1 MSVPP
6 PSGPRASARAPA
18 PDPGA
23 GATAAAATT
32 TARMPAT
39 SARPDSRPVPSLA
52 AGRSDAGAPDA
63 GRPRPGRRV
72 RGRVA
77 ALLPRR
83 SDLAEVRR
91 DPRRDLLAGLTVAIV
106 ALPLALGFGVSS
118 GLGAEAGLATAVV
131 AGALAAIFGGSN
143 LQVSGPTG
151 AMTVVLVP
159 IVAEH
164 GPSGVLTVGLIA
176 GVLLVALAALRA
188 GAYMRYVPAPVVEGF
203 TLGIACVIGLQQI
216 PNALGV
222 AKSDG
227 DRVLV
232 VAWRAFEEF
241 AAAPNWTAVALA
253 AAVAAV
259 MLTGARLRPTVPF
272 SVIAVAVA
280 TVVAQ
285 LAHLDAAPPI
295 GDLPSGLSA
304 PSPAFLDL
312 GSLGSLLAPAVAV
325 AALAALESLLSAS
338 VADGMTVGQRHDPDR
353 ELFGQG
359 LANIAAPLFGGV
371 PATGAIA
378 RTAVNVRSG
387 AGSRLASLTHAAVLA
402 VIVFTAAPLVSRI
415 PLAALAGVLIATAI
429 RMVEV
434 GSLRAM
440 ARATRSDAAVLV
452 LTAAATLVLDLV
464 RAVIVGLAVAGVLA
478 LRAVAGQAR
487 LDQLPLDRDD
497 HTAEEHALL
506 AEHIVAYRI
515 DGPLFFAA
523 AHRFLLELT
532 EVADVRVVILRMSR
546 VSTVDATGALV
557 LKDVV
562 DKLGRRGIVVM
573 ASGIRR
579 GQRQA
584 LDSVG
589 ALAPLRH
596 EGREYATTPEAIR
609 GARQYLE
616 RSGVLPP
623 PAPDVP
629 HPLGTGSCPPR
640 ADGVE
645 G

>member
-6 PSGPRASARAPA
+6 YQVGF
-18 PDPGA
+18 
-23 GATAAAATT
+23 
-32 TARMPAT
+32 
-39 SARPDSRPVPSLA
+39 
-52 AGRSDAGAPDA
+52 
-63 GRPRPGRRV
+63 RRV
-72 RGRVA
+72 WASVA
-77 ALLPRR
+77 ALLPGRG
-83 SDLAEVRR
+83 DLAELRR

-131 AGALAAIFGGSN
+131 AGAVAAVFGGSS

-159 IVAEH
+159 IVGRY
-164 GPSGVLTVGLIA
+164 GPTGVLTVGLMA
-176 GVLLVALAALRA
+176 GVLLVGLAVLRA
-188 GAYMRYVPAPVVEGF
+188 GKYMRYIPAPVVEGF

-222 AKSDG
+222 AKPEG

-232 VAWRAFEEF
+232 VTWRAVEEF
-241 AAAPNWTAVALA
+241 AKEPNWTAAGFAV
-253 AAVAAV
+253 AVAAV
-259 MLTGARLRPTVPF
+259 MLVGARWRPTVPF
-272 SVIAVAVA
+272 SIVAVIAATIVARVGGFHGA
-280 TVVAQ
+280 K
-285 LAHLDAAPPI
+285 PI
-295 GDLPSGLSA
+295 GDLPAGLPL
-304 PSPAFLDL
+304 PSLSFLDL
-312 GSLGSLLAPAVAV
+312 GSLGSLLGPAVAV

-378 RTAVNVRSG
+378 RTAVNVRTG
-387 AGSRLASLTHAAVLA
+387 AGSRLAALTHAVVLA
-402 VIVFTAAPLVSRI
+402 VIVFAAAPLVSKI
-415 PLAALAGVLIATAI
+415 PLAALAGVLLATAV

-434 GSLRAM
+434 GALRAM
-440 ARATRSDAAVLV
+440 LRSTRSDALVLV
-452 LTAAATLVLDLV
+452 LTAVATVALDLV
-464 RAVIVGLAVAGVLA
+464 YAVVIGLVVAGALA
-478 LRAVAGQAR
+478 LRAVAKQAR
-487 LDQLPLDRDD
+487 FEQVPLDRAD

-546 VSTVDATGALV
+546 VSTMDATGVLV
-557 LKDVV
+557 LKDAVE
-562 DKLGRRGIVVM
+562 KLERRGIRVL
-573 ASGIRR
+573 ASGVRP
-579 GQRQA
+579 GQRRVLA
-584 LDSVG
+584 SVG
-589 ALAPLRH
+589 ALELLRH

-609 GARQYLE
+609 GAREYLE
-616 RSGVLPP
+616 RAGVLPDR
-623 PAPDVP
+623 PAGTSTVT
-629 HPLGTGSCPPR
+629 HP
-640 ADGVE
+640 VE
-645 G
+645 A